1 MNMRESEFWTKLKRI
16 AALDDHVEVPAA
28 TLDRAL
34 QLFQPPE
41 RMSLMTRIFALR
53 PAFTGAVRR
62 ADADH
67 KFFYQLGEQHIVQ
80 LEKSW
85 DEEGVNLSGFVHG
98 FDELPVVLYGQ
109 ECVFETKVEAGGFEL
124 RALPK
129 GCYHLAFTSEGEDFW
144 IRDLDLT

>member
-1 MNMRESEFWTKLKRI
+1 MNMRESEFWNQLKRI
-16 AALDDHVEVPAA
+16 TALDDHVEVPAS
-28 TLDRAL
+28 TLEHAL
-34 QLFQPPE
+34 RLFQPPE
-41 RMSLMTRIFALR
+41 RLSLRSRIFALR

-62 ADADH
+62 ADTER
-67 KFFYQLGEQHIVQ
+67 KLFYQLDEQHIVQ

-98 FDELPVVLYGQ
+98 FDEVPVVLYGQ
-109 ECVFETKVEAGGFEL
+109 ECVFETKIEAGGFEL

-129 GCYHLAFTSEGEDFW
+129 GSYHLAFSVEGEDFW